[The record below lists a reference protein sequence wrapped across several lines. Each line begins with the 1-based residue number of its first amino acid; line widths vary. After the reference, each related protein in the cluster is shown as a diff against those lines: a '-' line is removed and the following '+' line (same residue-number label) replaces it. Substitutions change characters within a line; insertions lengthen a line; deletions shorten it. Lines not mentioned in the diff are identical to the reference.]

1 MIKWIIIRQTD
12 LRALNLR
19 LKALAATTDEDQKNS
34 LPGMGE
40 KGGKGPKW

>member
-19 LKALAATTDEDQKNS
+19 LKALAATTDDQKNS